1 MAFYR
6 GKADIIIRNGTIID
20 GTGKPGYF
28 ADVAIE
34 GDKIAYIGNLKGV
47 SAPLEIDATG
57 KVVTPGFIDSHSHS
71 DMHLFTNPLCQSAV
85 RQGVTTEVV
94 GNCGFSMRNA
104 LISGIPFDP
113 AGDGIKCV
121 YEYNSPEAP
130 KGAMA
135 ATLDKME
142 KMGASMNTAWLCGH
156 NDLRVLADL
165 RTTEY
170 TEEQFKIMADFLE
183 EAMEAGFIGFS
194 TGLEFDPGILSKP
207 EEVERLAAIAAKYD
221 AIYCTHMRDESYHLL
236 DSIEEFLNVIRK
248 TGMRGTVSHLNVK
261 YDNGVP
267 GDYLYKGMDMLK
279 DARKNEHLNVYCDML
294 PTTFATGA
302 ALAMLPP
309 WLYAE
314 SWDKAKETL
323 ADPEGREKVRNDLNR
338 YWYFLG
344 AGQWDRLLF
353 LLPPYWPE
361 VAQTPFKDLCEKWGK
376 APVDCY
382 LDVMAAA
389 PDLAA
394 ARTVTMQGTMFDE
407 QTMIDSV
414 IKDPIYLWQTDT
426 RVSTDGSD
434 GPLVTRNNIQDYM
447 SMFYFFV
454 RYVRELNAISLE
466 EAVCKA
472 TSRVANHFQLEN
484 RGMLMPGFFADVN
497 VFALED
503 LTINATFSNPR
514 QYCTG
519 MDYVIVNGTPVI
531 AKGEHTKARPG
542 HVLRHLPKA

>member
-1 MAFYR
+1 MAFYK
-6 GKADIIIRNGTIID
+6 GNPDIIIRGGTVID
-20 GTGKPGYF
+20 GTGQPGYF
-28 ADVAIE
+28 ADVAIKD
-34 GDKIAYIGNLKGV
+34 DKIDYIGNLEGV

-57 KVVTPGFIDSHSHS
+57 KFVTPGFIDSHSHS

-104 LISGIPFDP
+104 LNGIPFDP

-130 KGAMA
+130 KGSMA
-135 ATLDKME
+135 AVLDKME

-170 TEEQFKIMADFLE
+170 TEEQFQIMADFLQ
-183 EAMEAGFIGFS
+183 EAMDAGFIGFS

-221 AIYCTHMRDESYHLL
+221 AIYTTHMRDESYHLL

-248 TGMRGTVSHLNVK
+248 TGMRGMVSHLNVK

-267 GDYLYKGMDMLK
+267 GDYLFKGMDMLK
-279 DARKNEHLNVYCDML
+279 AARKDEHLNVYCDML

-314 SWDKAKETL
+314 GWDKAQATL
-323 ADPEGREKVRNDLNR
+323 ADPEGREKVKNDLNR

-361 VAQTPFKDLCEKWGK
+361 VAQTPFKELCEKWGK

-389 PDLAA
+389 KDLAA

-454 RYVRELNAISLE
+454 RYVRELGVISLE

-472 TSRVANHFQLEN
+472 TSRVASHFRLEG
-484 RGMLMPGFFADVN
+484 RGMLMPGYFADVN

-542 HVLRHLPKA
+542 HVLRHLPKK

>member
-1 MAFYR
+1 MAFYK
-6 GKADIIIRNGTIID
+6 GNPDIIIRNGTVID
-20 GTGKPGYF
+20 GTGQAGFF
-28 ADVAIE
+28 ADVAIK
-34 GDKIAYIGNLKGV
+34 GDRIDYIGDLKDV
-47 SAPLEIDATG
+47 TAPLEIDATG
-57 KVVTPGFIDSHSHS
+57 KYVTPGFIDSHTHS
-71 DMHLFTNPLCQSAV
+71 DMQLFSNPLCQSAV

-104 LISGIPFDP
+104 LVSGVPFDP

-130 KGAMA
+130 KGSMA
-135 ATLDKME
+135 AVLDKAE

-170 TEEQFKIMADFLE
+170 TEEQFQIMADFLK
-183 EAMEAGFIGFS
+183 EAMDAGFIGFS
-194 TGLEFDPGILSKP
+194 TGLEFDPGIMSKP

-221 AIYCTHMRDESYHLL
+221 AIYTTHMRDESYHLL

-248 TGMRGTVSHLNVK
+248 TGMRGMVSHLNVK

-267 GDYLYKGMDMLK
+267 GDYLFKGMDMLK
-279 DARKNEHLNVYCDML
+279 AARKDEHLNVYCDML

-309 WLYAE
+309 WLYADG
-314 SWDKAKETL
+314 WDAAKATL
-323 ADPEGREKVRNDLNR
+323 ADPEGREKVKNDLNR

-361 VAQTPFKDLCEKWGK
+361 VAQTPFKELCEKWGK

-389 PDLAA
+389 KDLAA
-394 ARTVTMQGTMFDE
+394 ARTVTMQGVMFDE

-414 IKDPIYLWQTDT
+414 IRDPIYLWQTDT

-454 RYVRELNAISLE
+454 RYVRELGAITLE

-472 TSRVANHFQLEN
+472 TSRVASHFRLRD

-503 LTINATFSNPR
+503 LTIHATFSNPR

-542 HVLRHLPKA
+542 RVLRHQ